1 MKTLW
6 PRWWILRILRA
17 SIFARAPRFAG
28 LIFSLGAFLI
38 STSMASAVMLQPAHA
53 SDVLARIKQR
63 GNVIVGIAY
72 VGPIYTAG
80 QKFRTPENIDG
91 EVAGALATRLNV
103 SVSTIRVT
111 PQNRLELLQSG
122 KVDGLLLR
130 LSDAEIVS
138 VRLTAKV
145 VTTGYQAQ
153 PKLIMRSDTDIK
165 QWSQLKGRS
174 VCVSEGSP
182 YLGSVQTRYGAHE
195 KMVKAPADALLALRV
210 GTCDAT
216 VHDDGMLD
224 EMLKL
229 PEWKKFSASLP
240 LDGPGTSLVWVSRS
254 EDDGLRNV
262 ASGLLREWNVNGN
275 WAATRKKWV
284 NAVAFEVYLDQNVP
298 DCH

>member
-1 MKTLW
+1 MKTLL
-6 PRWWILRILRA
+6 PRWWILRILCT
-17 SIFARAPRFAG
+17 SIFARLPTLAG
-28 LIFSLGAFLI
+28 RI
-38 STSMASAVMLQPAHA
+38 SSVGVGLTSIYIAAAVSLQPAHA
-53 SDVLARIKQR
+53 SDVIGRIKQR
-63 GNVIVGIAY
+63 GHVIVGIAY
-72 VGPIYTAG
+72 VGPIYAAG
-80 QKFRTPENIDG
+80 QKFRTPENVDG
-91 EVAGALATRLNV
+91 EVAEALAKRLNV
-103 SVSTIRVT
+103 SVSTVRVT
-111 PQNRLELLQSG
+111 PRNRLQLLQSG
-122 KVDGLLLR
+122 KVDGWLLR
-130 LSDAEIVS
+130 LSDAEIAR

-165 QWSQLKGRS
+165 QWSHLKGRS

-182 YLGSVQTRYGAHE
+182 YLGILQTRYGARE
-195 KMVKAPADALLALRV
+195 KVVKAPADALLALRV

-216 VHDDGMLD
+216 VHDDAMLD

-254 EDDGLRNV
+254 EDDGLRNAV
-262 ASGLLREWNVNGN
+262 SGLLREWNVNGN